1 MCEVCLSVCCF
12 IYLSVCLPACLPAY
26 LSVYLSVCLSICLS
40 VLDVGSV
47 VFYFVLCGKT
57 NVRGLREQEFQVN
70 VCGFSCY
77 RRKKHCCP
85 SGLLSLSFVST
96 CLQCHLLCQRSV
108 FTFLL
113 VDYVTVC
120 CRSRLYTHLFSLSEL
135 GVCLR
140 LAAGWSP
147 VVISL
152 SHYLLMAS
160 VGVCYQSGLCMH
172 LFLLSELGV
181 HLRLTVG
188 LSFVTYSSSTHLLVS
203 TFALDGLVFDFDI
216 IQVH

>member
-1 MCEVCLSVCCF
+1 MLSSTLYCAGRWSSEGQESRNFKSTCAASAATVPRN
-12 IYLSVCLPACLPAY
+12 IVAR
-26 LSVYLSVCLSICLS
+26 
-40 VLDVGSV
+40 
-47 VFYFVLCGKT
+47 
-57 NVRGLREQEFQVN
+57 RGPF
-70 VCGFSCY
+70 
-77 RRKKHCCP
+77 
-85 SGLLSLSFVST
+85 LSFVST
-96 CLQCHLLCQRSV
+96 CLQCHLLCRHSV

-120 CRSRLYTHLFSLSEL
+120 YRSRLCKHLFPLSEL
-135 GVCLR
+135 SVRLR

-152 SHYLLMAS
+152 SHHLLVPS
-160 VGVCYQSGLCMH
+160 VDVCYQSGLCTH

-181 HLRLTVG
+181 RLRLTVG
-188 LSFVTYSSSTHLLVS
+188 LPFVAYSSSTHFLVP